1 MPQTTISDSFEQQ
14 AEQGQPAAGN
24 KPLPKLPPKPAPPP
38 PRPAFT
44 KASAGDAGLD
54 WLEQGFGARRA
65 QDDAAKKA
73 QAEQEKKQKEQLT
86 AMQQL
91 DKKRSRQMYEE
102 IQRQIQLIRKKKKME
117 PAKYVTGA
125 AGYNPEQHQN
135 PESFWD
141 KVKKK
146 QAEAKKKLPWTS
158 KQGMGTGEITRG
170 VSG

>member
-1 MPQTTISDSFEQQ
+1 MPQPIVDDTFEKQ
-14 AEQGQPAAGN
+14 AEQGQPAVKP
-24 KPLPKLPPKPAPPP
+24 KPLPKIP
-38 PRPAFT
+38 PRPQPLSRP
-44 KASAGDAGLD
+44 ASGLD
-54 WLEQGFGARRA
+54 WLEQGFGQRRV

-73 QAEQEKKQKEQLT
+73 QSEQEKKQKEQVKKLKE
-86 AMQQL
+86 L
-91 DKKRSRQMYEE
+91 DNKRSRQMYEE
-102 IQRQIQLIRKKKKME
+102 VQQQIQLIRRKKAAE

-141 KVKKK
+141 KIKKK
-146 QAEAKKKLPWTS
+146 QEEAKKKLPWTS